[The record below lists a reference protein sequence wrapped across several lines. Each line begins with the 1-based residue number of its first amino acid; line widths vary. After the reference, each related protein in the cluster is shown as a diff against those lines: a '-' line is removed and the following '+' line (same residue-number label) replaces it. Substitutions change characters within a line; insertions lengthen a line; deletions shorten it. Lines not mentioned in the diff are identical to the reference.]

1 MMESAPPPSTRR
13 RVWSAAVV
21 VAIGLAGLLL
31 LTPSDR
37 FPRVADAFPVDR
49 TVLGGGSATTKT
61 TTTSLLSSRSSYR
74 RRRRAVAAS
83 KPIIPLTSLVTTRAR
98 TSRASSA
105 TVWLRAAT
113 EISNIET
120 VPVEQDV
127 IVEQTESDHA
137 LLEEDVAAA
146 AIATT
151 ATIDSTTATTTN
163 ILSFRAPQVEID
175 RRRNLAIISHP
186 DSGKTTMTEKLLLY
200 GGAVQEAGAVRQK
213 AAQRATTSDFMAM
226 EQERGISI
234 SSTVLNFEYQGY
246 GIRLLDTP
254 GHNDFSEDTYRAL
267 AAADNALMLLDAA
280 KGLEPQ
286 TRKLFAVCRL
296 RGLPLFT
303 FCNKMDRPALSPYQ
317 IMDQIEA
324 EFGLET
330 HPIFWP
336 IGDGDR
342 FKGVLDRTDSTVLLY
357 TKAEKRG
364 QKATAVSIPLANVD
378 ALRSLIDDAELVDK
392 LLEDAE
398 LLDELIPP
406 LDMDRVMAGSVSP
419 LFFGSAMTNF
429 GVEQFL
435 NKFCTMG
442 TKPVGRI
449 VESTATTTTTSKEE
463 EDVHDGDSDSMA
475 MLTQQPQVHPDH
487 EEFTGFIFKTQANL
501 DPKHRDRLA
510 YVRVVSGVYRK
521 GMKVGHSRSKQGKR
535 YTLAQ
540 AQALF
545 GSDRTAVEI
554 AYPGDVIG
562 INNPGNFA
570 IGDTLFTGNVRVAFP
585 GIPSFSPEKFAY
597 IRAPNPSDYKA
608 FRKGMDQLL
617 DEGAVQALRQRN
629 DDGGGPLMLAAVG
642 QLQFEVVQA
651 RLKQEYNVDSIMEP
665 LGYSLARWADGGWEA
680 VDKAD
685 ADGKLFNILIV
696 QDRWKRPVLL
706 FRNDWKASSV
716 TDEEKYLQLEP
727 WSQPPA
733 IDS

>member
-1 MMESAPPPSTRR
+1 MRTILGPS
-13 RVWSAAVV
+13 SMK
-21 VAIGLAGLLL
+21 IPGLLL
-31 LTPSDR
+31 LLCAVCQSFSRIVPS
-37 FPRVADAFPVDR
+37 
-49 TVLGGGSATTKT
+49 
-61 TTTSLLSSRSSYR
+61 SLSSSRSSSST
-74 RRRRAVAAS
+74 ADEDV
-83 KPIIPLTSLVTTRAR
+83 VTT
-98 TSRASSA
+98 T
-105 TVWLRAAT
+105 
-113 EISNIET
+113 
-120 VPVEQDV
+120 D
-127 IVEQTESDHA
+127 
-137 LLEEDVAAA
+137 
-146 AIATT
+146 
-151 ATIDSTTATTTN
+151 
-163 ILSFRAPQVEID
+163 FRAPQFEID

-200 GGAVQEAGAVRQK
+200 GGALQQAGAVRQK
-213 AAQRATTSDFMAM
+213 AEQRSTQSDFMAM

-234 SSTVLNFEYQGY
+234 SSTVMNFEFAGCLN
-246 GIRLLDTP
+246 ILIDTP
-254 GHNDFSEDTYRAL
+254 GHKDFSEDTYRAL

-286 TRKLFAVCRL
+286 TRKLFEVCRM
-296 RGLPLFT
+296 RKLPLFT

-330 HPIFWP
+330 YPIFWP

-342 FKGVLDRTDSTVLLY
+342 FKGVLDRTTNTVVLY

-364 QKATAVSIPLANVD
+364 QKAVAQQVSMDDTDTLQA
-378 ALRSLIDDAELVDK
+378 LIDDKELYDK

-398 LLDELIPP
+398 LLQELVPP
-406 LDMDRVMAGSVSP
+406 LDMDRVMAGQQSP

-435 NKFCTMG
+435 EKFCVMG
-442 TKPVGRI
+442 TKPVGRFMENNN
-449 VESTATTTTTSKEE
+449 VDNNS
-463 EDVHDGDSDSMA
+463 GDSA
-475 MLTQQPQVHPDH
+475 QQQVAPEH
-487 EEFTGFIFKTQANL
+487 EEFTGFVFKTQANL

-521 GMKVGHSRSKQGKR
+521 GMKVGHSRSKNGKK
-535 YTLAQ
+535 YNLAQ

-545 GSDRTAVEI
+545 GSDRTSVDI

-570 IGDTLFTGNVRVAFP
+570 IGDTLYTGNIRVAFP

-617 DEGAVQALRQRN
+617 DEGAVQALRQRK

-651 RLKQEYNVDSIMEP
+651 RLLNEYSVDSIMEP
-665 LGYSLARWADGGWEA
+665 LNYSLARWADGGWDA

-685 ADGKLFNILIV
+685 AAGKLFGIMIV

-706 FRNDWKASSV
+706 FRNDWKAASL
-716 TDEEKYLQLEP
+716 TDEEAYLQLKP
-727 WSQPPA
+727 WSRPPI
-733 IDS
+733 IDA